1 MEKKEEFKEFA
12 HAHPELIN
20 YIDQHPEW
28 TWQKFYEMYDIYG
41 DSERTWSP
49 YLSSR
54 PSNSTA
60 QNAQNTI
67 KGFGDIMKNI
77 DVNQIQEHIK
87 SAQKAL
93 GVIQEL
99 TTKGAEKVTNIKGP
113 TTPRP
118 INKFFGD

>member
-1 MEKKEEFKEFA
+1 MDKKEEFKEFA
-12 HAHPELIN
+12 HSHPELVN
-20 YIDQHPEW
+20 YINQHPDW

-41 DSERTWSP
+41 DSERSWTP
-49 YLSSR
+49 YLSK
-54 PSNSTA
+54 ST
-60 QNAQNTI
+60 NTTSAHDTF